1 MLNCTVTVDYYYIYK
16 IYVLNPVMKNE
27 TNDSKFS
34 NYMLIL
40 NKWTESSKIKAEIVV
55 DGTEGHLVYKDKER
69 TCSTFNKLR
78 KCNNKTQRQI
88 IIDDMIDMISK
99 KFEFDFIDKQTFV
112 YIVTLSSTMDLDI
125 LLANMH
131 VTHFLKKYHFEI
143 QWLMF

>member
-1 MLNCTVTVDYYYIYK
+1 
-16 IYVLNPVMKNE
+16 MKTIERDNVK
-27 TNDSKFS
+27 NNNNFS
-34 NYMLIL
+34 NYIITL
-40 NKWTESSKIKAEIVV
+40 NKCTESGLIKADIVV
-55 DGTEGHLVYKDKER
+55 DGTEGHLVYREKER
-69 TCSTFNKLR
+69 SCSTFNKLR

-99 KFEFDFIDKQTFV
+99 KFEFECIDKQTFV

-125 LLANMH
+125 LLANVH

>member
-1 MLNCTVTVDYYYIYK
+1 
-16 IYVLNPVMKNE
+16 MKTIE
-27 TNDSKFS
+27 RDKTNFS

-40 NKWTESSKIKAEIVV
+40 NKLTETGKIKAEIVV

-78 KCNNKTQRQI
+78 KCNDKTQRQI
-88 IIDDMIDMISK
+88 IIDDMVDMISK
-99 KFEFDFIDKQTFV
+99 KFEFDFIDKQTFI

-125 LLANMH
+125 LLANVH
-131 VTHFLKKYHFEI
+131 VTHLLKKYHFEI

>member
-1 MLNCTVTVDYYYIYK
+1 
-16 IYVLNPVMKNE
+16 MKNE
-27 TNDSKFS
+27 TNDNQFS

-40 NKWTESSKIKAEIVV
+40 NKCTESGKIKAEIVV
-55 DGTEGHLVYKDKER
+55 DGTDGHLVYKDKER

-78 KCNNKTQRQI
+78 KCNDKTQRQI
-88 IIDDMIDMISK
+88 IIDDMVDMISK

-125 LLANMH
+125 LLANVH

>member
-1 MLNCTVTVDYYYIYK
+1 
-16 IYVLNPVMKNE
+16 MKTIERDN
-27 TNDSKFS
+27 TNKFS
-34 NYMLIL
+34 NYMLTL
-40 NKWTESSKIKAEIVV
+40 NKWTESGRIRADIVV
-55 DGTEGHLVYKDKER
+55 DGTEGHLVYRDKER

-78 KCNNKTQRQI
+78 KCNDKTQRQI

-112 YIVTLSSTMDLDI
+112 YIVTLSSTLDLDI
-125 LLANMH
+125 LLANVH

>member
-1 MLNCTVTVDYYYIYK
+1 ME
-16 IYVLNPVMKNE
+16 NE
-27 TNDSKFS
+27 TNDNQFS

-40 NKWTESSKIKAEIVV
+40 NKSTESGKIKAEIVV

-78 KCNNKTQRQI
+78 KCNDKTQRQI
-88 IIDDMIDMISK
+88 IIDDMVDMISK

-112 YIVTLSSTMDLDI
+112 YIVTLSSTIDLDI

>member
-1 MLNCTVTVDYYYIYK
+1 
-16 IYVLNPVMKNE
+16 MKKFERDNLK
-27 TNDSKFS
+27 NNNNFS

-40 NKWTESSKIKAEIVV
+40 NKLTESGLIKADIVV
-55 DGTEGHLVYKDKER
+55 DGTEGHLVYREKER
-69 TCSTFNKLR
+69 SCSTFNKLR
-78 KCNNKTQRQI
+78 KCNDKTQRQI

-112 YIVTLSSTMDLDI
+112 YIVTLSNTMDVDI
-125 LLANMH
+125 LLANVH

>member
-1 MLNCTVTVDYYYIYK
+1 
-16 IYVLNPVMKNE
+16 MKNE
-27 TNDSKFS
+27 TNNNQFS

-40 NKWTESSKIKAEIVV
+40 NKLTEAGKIKAEIVV

-69 TCSTFNKLR
+69 SCSTFNKLR
-78 KCNNKTQRQI
+78 KCNDKTERQI

-125 LLANMH
+125 LLANVH

>member
-1 MLNCTVTVDYYYIYK
+1 
-16 IYVLNPVMKNE
+16 MKNE

-40 NKWTESSKIKAEIVV
+40 NKLTETGKIKAEIIV

-78 KCNNKTQRQI
+78 KCNDKTQRQI
-88 IIDDMIDMISK
+88 IIDDMVDMISK
-99 KFEFDFIDKQTFV
+99 KFEFDFIDKQTFI

-125 LLANMH
+125 LLANVH
-131 VTHFLKKYHFEI
+131 VTHLLKKYHFEI

>member
-1 MLNCTVTVDYYYIYK
+1 
-16 IYVLNPVMKNE
+16 MKNE
-27 TNDSKFS
+27 ANDSKFS

-40 NKWTESSKIKAEIVV
+40 NKLTETGKIKAEIVV

-69 TCSTFNKLR
+69 SYSTFNKLR
-78 KCNNKTQRQI
+78 KCNDKTQRQI

-99 KFEFDFIDKQTFV
+99 KFEFDFIDKQTFI

-125 LLANMH
+125 LLANVH
-131 VTHFLKKYHFEI
+131 VTHLLKKYHFEI

>member
-1 MLNCTVTVDYYYIYK
+1 
-16 IYVLNPVMKNE
+16 MKTIERDN
-27 TNDSKFS
+27 TNKFS
-34 NYMLIL
+34 NYMLTL
-40 NKWTESSKIKAEIVV
+40 NKWTETGKIKAEIVV

-78 KCNNKTQRQI
+78 KCNDKTQRQI

-112 YIVTLSSTMDLDI
+112 YIVTLSNTIDLDI
-125 LLANMH
+125 LLANVH
-131 VTHFLKKYHFEI
+131 VTHLLKKYHFEI